1 MSASRTVPAAVLWL
15 QSSRPVT
22 ESSAVKMSVLPRAVR
37 LAGDELLTVPG
48 KVRSTK
54 TPRMGSKTSLW
65 KAALSG
71 AMLATRTVPAAVP
84 SLFQSSRPVLGEKLK
99 VDPSGPSVAAKKS
112 VPPTL
117 VRLDGSEPATPGLIS
132 RRRNVPAVVPS
143 VRQSS
148 RLPALTS
155 SALKKRLAPATVRF

>member
-15 QSSRPVT
+15 HSSRPVT
-22 ESSAVKMSVLPRAVR
+22 ESSAVKMSVLPKAVR

-84 SLFQSSRPVLGEKLK
+84 SLFQSSRPVLGE
-99 VDPSGPSVAAKKS
+99 S
-112 VPPTL
+112 VPPMF
-117 VRLDGSEPATPGLIS
+117 VRLDGKEPATPGLIS
-132 RRRNVPAVVPS
+132 RSRKVPAAVPS

-148 RLPALTS
+148 RLPESLS
-155 SALKKRLAPATVRF
+155 SAVKKRLAPATVRV